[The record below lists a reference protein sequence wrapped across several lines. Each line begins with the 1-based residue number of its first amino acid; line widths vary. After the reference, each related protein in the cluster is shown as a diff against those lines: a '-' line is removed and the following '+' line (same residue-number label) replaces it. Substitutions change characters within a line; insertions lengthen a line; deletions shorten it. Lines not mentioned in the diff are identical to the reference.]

1 MFENLSDI
9 LRAPEKIS
17 FFTSSVRF
25 KLWMYLN
32 NKDLKLVNKN
42 NREIWGQIMKT
53 NLQWWWIFSIL
64 SLNQP
69 VGFLEKNMSKVTKKY
84 AFKSASMK
92 WKKGI
97 RVFSGFLM
105 IKKIMIAFKLCLKV
119 SKRNYQMKFKRLK
132 GFPNEYISSSW

>member
-32 NKDLKLVNKN
+32 SKDLRMGIRNDMYNMRTN
-42 NREIWGQIMKT
+42 NEDS

-69 VGFLEKNMSKVTKKY
+69 VGFLEKNMSKVTKICLQIIFYEIK
-84 AFKSASMK
+84 KSI
-92 WKKGI
+92 W
-97 RVFSGFLM
+97 VFCGFIM
-105 IKKIMIAFKLCLKV
+105 IQKIMIAFKLCLKV
-119 SKRNYQMKFKRLK
+119 SKRNYQMKFKQLE

>member
-1 MFENLSDI
+1 MHGNFMFENLSDI

-32 NKDLKLVNKN
+32 SKDLKLVIRN
-42 NREIWGQIMKT
+42 NREIWGQIMMS

-69 VGFLEKNMSKVTKKY
+69 VGFLEKNMSKVTKICLQINFY
-84 AFKSASMK
+84 EMK
-92 WKKGI
+92 IGI
-97 RVFSGFLM
+97 WVFSGFIM

-119 SKRNYQMKFKRLK
+119 SKRNYQMKF
-132 GFPNEYISSSW
+132 

>member
-1 MFENLSDI
+1 MHGNFIFENLSDI

-42 NREIWGQIMKT
+42 NREIWGQIMMS

-69 VGFLEKNMSKVTKKY
+69 VGFLEKNMSKVTKICLQINFY
-84 AFKSASMK
+84 EMK
-92 WKKGI
+92 IGI
-97 RVFSGFLM
+97 WVFSGFIM

-119 SKRNYQMKFKRLK
+119 SKRNYQMKF
-132 GFPNEYISSSW
+132 